1 MAAWVSGLEITLR
14 VTGVTGPVM
23 AGAPSGLAGVC
34 WPPRLDSANRPRL
47 IMPKP

>member
-14 VTGVTGPVM
+14 VTGDDG
-23 AGAPSGLAGVC
+23 SGHGRGSFRACGGLLAAASGFSQ
-34 WPPRLDSANRPRL
+34 PPRL